1 MALDGFVES
10 VAFPPGL
17 AGVPTG
23 SGPSMG
29 DLESKGHPTIATQ
42 QPKKTM
48 AAQDR
53 RDTLNML
60 FGDSLVQ

>member
-1 MALDGFVES
+1 MGSLAKRTTKL
-10 VAFPPGL
+10 GL

-23 SGPSMG
+23 SAPSVG
-29 DLESKGHPTIATQ
+29 DLESKGHPATANQ